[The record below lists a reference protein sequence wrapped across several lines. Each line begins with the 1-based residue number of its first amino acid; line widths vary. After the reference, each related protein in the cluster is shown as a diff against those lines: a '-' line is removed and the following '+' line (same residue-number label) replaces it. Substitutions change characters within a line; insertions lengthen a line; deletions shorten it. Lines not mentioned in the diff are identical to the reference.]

1 MERWICNRCNSK
13 NQENMKFCP
22 VCHIPRP
29 AVPAVLRDAESPVVP
44 LSDAAHKHPPY
55 IMNVLRRGYIAAAK
69 LAFLLHL
76 AVLSA
81 SLIGMLTVRGR

>member
-1 MERWICNRCNSK
+1 MERWICKRCNSK
-13 NQENMKFCP
+13 NQGNMKFCP

-29 AVPAVLRDAESPVVP
+29 AVPAVLRDAEAPAVP
-44 LSDAAHKHPPY
+44 LRSTAHKQPPC
-55 IMNVLRRGYIAAAK
+55 IMNMLRRGYRAAAK

-81 SLIGMLTVRGR
+81 SLICMIAMRGR